1 MKAKLREVKMKIT
14 QLEFQRVTSYLMEEL
29 VENTERDWDS
39 KYEILCE
46 ELVNVFD
53 IELVNES

>member
-1 MKAKLREVKMKIT
+1 MKIT
-14 QLEFQRVTSYLMEEL
+14 QSEFQRITSYLMDEL

-46 ELVNVFD
+46 ELVNDFE
-53 IELVNES
+53 IEFED